1 MYSHAVKF
9 EKVFISGHLKG
20 LRLSDSLRFTRKAD
34 AIFFAKGDGLTF
46 TAFEGSGDY
55 RRENSVIE
63 RIEQPAALPFS
74 MLVQS

>member
-1 MYSHAVKF
+1 MYSHVVKF
-9 EKVFISGHLKG
+9 EKVFVSGPLKG
-20 LRLSDSLRFTRKAD
+20 LRLNDSLRFTRRAD

-46 TAFEGSGDY
+46 SSCAGSSDY

-63 RIEQPAALPFS
+63 RIEQPAMLPFA